1 VVELGD
7 YKRAVEH
14 NAELCQRIL
23 ARRMMRDNP
32 GKAGEVASKLVSY
45 KQHSAAITLRDL
57 AEMGVKAR
65 APETREAELLWR
77 LHQLWVENVIKY
89 EEDTPFEAAELVEF
103 KLGRG
108 IVLTTALIEQTHR

>member
-1 VVELGD
+1 
-7 YKRAVEH
+7 
-14 NAELCQRIL
+14 
-23 ARRMMRDNP
+23 MRDNP
-32 GKAGEVASKLVSY
+32 DKAREVASKLVSY

-108 IVLTTALIEQTHR
+108 IVLTTALIDQTH